1 MPFKTL
7 VIVLYIS
14 NELLIDALRIK
25 LFFVPRQVV
34 TTPRK
39 PLPVVFHLCFRF
51 ACFEYFYHCLVTSNT
66 ATISGTYFYLLFTY
80 HSTVSPRWLY
90 LLSFI
95 FYLLPFIFYLLSFTF
110 YLLPA
115 MVLQWYSLSCE
126 SSLLR

>member
-14 NELLIDALRIK
+14 NELFIDALYIK
-25 LFFVPRQVV
+25 LFFVPQQIV

-51 ACFEYFYHCLVTSNT
+51 ACFEYFYHRLIPPNT

-80 HSTVSPRWLY
+80 PTVSSRWLY
-90 LLSFI
+90 LL
-95 FYLLPFIFYLLSFTF
+95 PFTF

-115 MVLQWYSLSCE
+115 MVLQ
-126 SSLLR
+126 